1 MEDQKENMFYG
12 ATPEIFEF
20 AKRNRANP
28 TPAEELLWNYLC
40 KNQLGLRFKR
50 QHPIGQYIADFY
62 CHSAKLVIELDGSI
76 HQLPE
81 VSQNDLEKEAFI
93 KANGLKII
101 RFTNQEVFKNVNYV
115 LNNIRELTNPPLG
128 VRSEIRESVSSPL
141 GAGGVKLI
149 ECPRDAIQGLH
160 QFIPTEKKIK
170 YINLLLESNLFDT
183 IDFGSF
189 VSPKAIPQMADTA
202 EIVKHLDLIH
212 THTKL
217 LAIIANERGANEA
230 SQFREISYLGYPF
243 SISETF
249 QLRNTNATISE
260 SLERVKVIQEI
271 SQNAD
276 KQLIIY
282 ISMGFG
288 NPYGDIWNA
297 EIVLYWVE
305 ELQKLGIKIFSLSD
319 TVGVATPQSIK
330 YIFENLIPKYPNL
343 EFGSHLHTTPD
354 TWKEKIDAA
363 YNAGCRRFDGAIL
376 GYGGCPMAADDLVG
390 NMDSENLI
398 NFDLENNF
406 HTKNHI
412 EKKLNQLSILKT
424 AFQELV
430 S

>member
-1 MEDQKENMFYG
+1 MEEFKENMFFG
-12 ATPEIFEF
+12 ASPEIFEF

-28 TPAEELLWNYLC
+28 TPAEDLLWRYIS
-40 KNQLGLRFKR
+40 KNQINGLRFKR

-62 CHSAKLVIELDGSI
+62 CHSVKLVIEIDGSI

-81 VSQNDLEKEAFI
+81 ILQNDLEKEEFI
-93 KANGLKII
+93 KANDLKII
-101 RFTNQEVFKNVNYV
+101 RFTNQEVFKNINSVIKK
-115 LNNIRELTNPPLG
+115 IRET
-128 VRSEIRESVSSPL
+128 VSSPL
-141 GAGGVKLI
+141 GAGGVLKLV

-160 QFIPTEKKIK
+160 QFIPTEKKAK

-189 VSPKAIPQMADTA
+189 VSPKAIPQMADTKDL
-202 EIVKHLDLIH
+202 VKKLNIRDSKS
-212 THTKL
+212 KL
-217 LAIIANERGANEA
+217 LAIIANERGATEA
-230 SQFREISYLGYPF
+230 SQFNEITYLGYPF

-249 QLRNTNATISE
+249 QLRNTNATIAE

-271 SQNAD
+271 TQKAD
-276 KQLIIY
+276 KQLVIY

-297 EIVLYWVE
+297 EIALHWVD

-319 TVGVATPQSIK
+319 TVGVAKPASIK
-330 YIFENLIPKYPNL
+330 YLFENLIPKYPNL

-354 TWKEKIDAA
+354 TWQEKVEAA

-376 GYGGCPMAADDLVG
+376 GYGGCPMADDELVG
-390 NMDSENLI
+390 NMATENLLPLTPKGGLLLSS
-398 NFDLENNF
+398 N
-406 HTKNHI
+406 
-412 EKKLNQLSILKT
+412 LNSPLGVGGLIT
-424 AFQELV
+424 AFQELI